1 MNLKKLLKIFGFV
14 IGPLLPLAVAIYFLY
29 PYLNEKEYQD
39 IAKKYENTQVLE
51 DSSKV
56 ELDMS
61 SYENKTK
68 TSEEKVKA
76 FRNVISHLRD
86 QVDSLNTLNDSLKT
100 ELLAKEK
107 EIKDLQQREVNT
119 AEARAEETANE
130 ELSDEDAGITEE
142 EFADNIKSLLSLD
155 DENLSPII
163 NEMNDQQLIRLYKAG
178 NSLQRKKLLRTLKS
192 KRAANLM
199 TEVMR

>member
-39 IAKKYENTQVLE
+39 IAKKYENTEVLE

-56 ELDMS
+56 ELDVG
-61 SYENKTK
+61 SYENKT
-68 TSEEKVKA
+68 SGEKIKA

-86 QVDSLNTLNDSLKT
+86 QVDSLNILNDSLKT
-100 ELLAKEK
+100 ELSAKEK

-119 AEARAEETANE
+119 ADTLAEEAANE
-130 ELSDEDAGITEE
+130 EVSEEDAGITEE

-163 NEMNDQQLIRLYKAG
+163 NEMNDEQLIRLYKAG
-178 NSLQRKKLLRTLKS
+178 NSLQRKKLLRALKS

>member
-39 IAKKYENTQVLE
+39 IAKKYENTEVLE

-56 ELDMS
+56 ELDVG
-61 SYENKTK
+61 SYENKT
-68 TSEEKVKA
+68 SGEKIKA

-86 QVDSLNTLNDSLKT
+86 QVDSLNILNDSLKT
-100 ELLAKEK
+100 ELSAKEK

-119 AEARAEETANE
+119 ADTLAEEAANE
-130 ELSDEDAGITEE
+130 EVSEEDAGITEE

-163 NEMNDQQLIRLYKAG
+163 NEMNDEQLIRLYKAG
-178 NSLQRKKLLRTLKS
+178 NSLQRKKLLRAFKS